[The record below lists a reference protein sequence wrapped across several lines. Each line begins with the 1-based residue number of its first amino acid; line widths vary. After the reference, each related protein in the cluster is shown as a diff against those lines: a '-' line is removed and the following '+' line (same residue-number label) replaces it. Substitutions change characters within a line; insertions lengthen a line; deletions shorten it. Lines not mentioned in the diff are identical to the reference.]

1 MILNEKEKIL
11 EILVEQEVIQ
21 KSYDVSQRLIEKLK
35 I

>member
-35 I
+35 T